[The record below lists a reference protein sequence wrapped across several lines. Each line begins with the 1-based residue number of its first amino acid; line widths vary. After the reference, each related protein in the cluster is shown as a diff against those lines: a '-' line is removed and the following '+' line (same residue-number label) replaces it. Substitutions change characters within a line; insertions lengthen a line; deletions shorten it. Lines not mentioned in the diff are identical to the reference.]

1 MRVTVLVA
9 LGLLALPGCEH
20 RGNLRAAADYG
31 NVSARP
37 IANPFYDPY
46 AAVGSANAR
55 WRPSVFDRDGTVFR
69 PGSHN
74 PSGSPYGRP
83 AGTF

>member
-1 MRVTVLVA
+1 MRLTVLVA

-31 NVSARP
+31 NIPARP
-37 IANPFYDPY
+37 ITNPHYDPY

-55 WRPSVFDRDGTVFR
+55 WRPSVIDRDGTVFR
-69 PGSHN
+69 PGSN
-74 PSGSPYGRP
+74 IPSNSPYARP
-83 AGTF
+83 PGTF